1 LVFSSANTPPL
12 LSKKRNQSSLWFY
25 IYLWSSENMIS
36 QCYFSKTNYFIML
49 EAKPAVLFSWK

>member
-25 IYLWSSENMIS
+25 IYLSGPQKTWSHSATSARQM
-36 QCYFSKTNYFIML
+36 M
-49 EAKPAVLFSWK
+49 EAKPAVLFSSK